1 MTEIYL
7 VSVARTPVGSFNG
20 SLASLS
26 APQLGSIVIKEA
38 IGRAKLE
45 GKEIDEVF
53 IGNVLTA
60 NVGQAPATQ
69 AMIAAGVSNTTP
81 STTINKVCASG
92 MKAIILGAQT
102 ISLGQN
108 NIVVCGGMESMSN
121 VPYYLDNAR
130 NGYRM
135 GHKEMIDGMIKD
147 GLWDPYN
154 NIHMGNCGEICAK
167 ANYFTREMMDEYTIS
182 TFTKAQNAYKNGL
195 FNDEIVPT
203 VGSAGTPV
211 TEDEQYK
218 KAKFDKIPTLK
229 PAFTKDGSITAANSS
244 PLSDGATAVVLM
256 SGDEVKRRGLKPI
269 AKIIGYGDAAQ
280 TPELFATSPS
290 LAIPKA
296 LKMAG
301 LTIDQV
307 DAFEINEAFS
317 VVALANAKI
326 LNVSIEK
333 VNLWGGAVALGHA
346 LGNSGARITVTLS
359 SILKANGFRYGV
371 AAICNGGGGASAIV
385 LENCL

>member
-20 SLASLS
+20 CLASLS

-38 IGRAKLE
+38 IGRANLE
-45 GKEIDEVF
+45 GKDIDEVF

-92 MKAIILGAQT
+92 MKAIMLGAQT

-167 ANYFTREMMDEYTIS
+167 AYNFTREMMDEYTIS

-195 FNDEIVPT
+195 FNDEIVPI

-256 SGDEVKRRGLKPI
+256 SGDEVKKRGLKPI

-280 TPELFATSPS
+280 TPELFSTSPS

-326 LNVSIEK
+326 LNVPIEK

-359 SILKANGFRYGV
+359 SILKVNGFRYGV

>member
-1 MTEIYL
+1 
-7 VSVARTPVGSFNG
+7 
-20 SLASLS
+20 
-26 APQLGSIVIKEA
+26 
-38 IGRAKLE
+38 
-45 GKEIDEVF
+45 
-53 IGNVLTA
+53 
-60 NVGQAPATQ
+60 
-69 AMIAAGVSNTTP
+69 
-81 STTINKVCASG
+81 
-92 MKAIILGAQT
+92 MKAIMLGAQT

-167 ANYFTREMMDEYTIS
+167 AYNFTREMMDEYTIS

-195 FNDEIVPT
+195 FNDEIVPI

-256 SGDEVKRRGLKPI
+256 SGDEVKKRGLKPI

-280 TPELFATSPS
+280 TPELFSTSPS

-326 LNVSIEK
+326 LNVPIEK

-359 SILKANGFRYGV
+359 SILKVNGFRYGV